1 MLIVT
6 LSSVAR
12 EIVPAGVETLAVFS
26 VSALEETMGE
36 KSWKIMKERVRKEK
50 RTKSLVD
57 KMMGSWCSRFF
68 RGRVLLLTDS
78 TFICF
83 IIA

>member
-12 EIVPAGVETLAVFS
+12 EIVPARVETLAVFS

-36 KSWKIMKERVRKEK
+36 KSWKIMKERAKKEK
-50 RTKSLVD
+50 RMKSLVD
-57 KMMGSWCSRFF
+57 KTMGSWCSRPF
-68 RGRVLLLTDS
+68 RGRVLLLADS

>member
-12 EIVPAGVETLAVFS
+12 EIVPAGGETLAVVS

-36 KSWKIMKERVRKEK
+36 KSWKIIKERIRKEK

-57 KMMGSWCSRFF
+57 KITES
-68 RGRVLLLTDS
+68 
-78 TFICF
+78 
-83 IIA
+83 

>member
-57 KMMGSWCSRFF
+57 KMMESWCSRFF
-68 RGRVLLLTDS
+68 RGRAPFLVDS
-78 TFICF
+78 TLTCS

>member
-26 VSALEETMGE
+26 VSALEETIGE
-36 KSWKIMKERVRKEK
+36 KSWKIMKERAEKEK
-50 RTKSLVD
+50 RMKSLVD
-57 KMMGSWCSRFF
+57 KTMGS
-68 RGRVLLLTDS
+68 
-78 TFICF
+78 
-83 IIA
+83 

>member
-12 EIVPAGVETLAVFS
+12 DIVPAGVETLAVFS

-36 KSWKIMKERVRKEK
+36 KSWKIMKERAEKEK
-50 RTKSLVD
+50 RMKSLVD
-57 KMMGSWCSRFF
+57 KTMGS
-68 RGRVLLLTDS
+68 
-78 TFICF
+78 
-83 IIA
+83 

>member
-36 KSWKIMKERVRKEK
+36 KRWKIIKERAKKEK
-50 RTKSLVD
+50 RMKSLVD

-68 RGRVLLLTDS
+68 RGKVPFLVDS
-78 TFICF
+78 TFI
-83 IIA
+83 

>member
-26 VSALEETMGE
+26 VSALEATIGE
-36 KSWKIMKERVRKEK
+36 KS
-50 RTKSLVD
+50 
-57 KMMGSWCSRFF
+57 
-68 RGRVLLLTDS
+68 
-78 TFICF
+78 
-83 IIA
+83 

>member
-12 EIVPAGVETLAVFS
+12 EIVPARVETLAVFS

-50 RTKSLVD
+50 VQK
-57 KMMGSWCSRFF
+57 
-68 RGRVLLLTDS
+68 
-78 TFICF
+78 
-83 IIA
+83 A

>member
-12 EIVPAGVETLAVFS
+12 EIVPARVETLAVFS

-36 KSWKIMKERVRKEK
+36 KSEK
-50 RTKSLVD
+50 ATKPSISIEA
-57 KMMGSWCSRFF
+57 KRPKPPS
-68 RGRVLLLTDS
+68 VL
-78 TFICF
+78 
-83 IIA
+83 

>member
-1 MLIVT
+1 MIVT

-36 KSWKIMKERVRKEK
+36 KSWKIIKERAKKEK
-50 RTKSLVD
+50 RMKSLVD
-57 KMMGSWCSRFF
+57 KMMES
-68 RGRVLLLTDS
+68 
-78 TFICF
+78 
-83 IIA
+83 

>member
-36 KSWKIMKERVRKEK
+36 KKRKSHK
-50 RTKSLVD
+50 
-57 KMMGSWCSRFF
+57 
-68 RGRVLLLTDS
+68 
-78 TFICF
+78 
-83 IIA
+83 A

>member
-1 MLIVT
+1 MVT

-36 KSWKIMKERVRKEK
+36 KSEK
-50 RTKSLVD
+50 ATKPSIIIKAKRPKLP
-57 KMMGSWCSRFF
+57 S
-68 RGRVLLLTDS
+68 VL
-78 TFICF
+78 
-83 IIA
+83 

>member
-36 KSWKIMKERVRKEK
+36 KSWKIMKERVKKEK

-57 KMMGSWCSRFF
+57 KITES
-68 RGRVLLLTDS
+68 
-78 TFICF
+78 
-83 IIA
+83 

>member
-50 RTKSLVD
+50 STKSLVD
-57 KMMGSWCSRFF
+57 KTMGRWCSRFF
-68 RGRVLLLTDS
+68 RGRVLLLADS
-78 TFICF
+78 TFI
-83 IIA
+83 

>member
-26 VSALEETMGE
+26 VSALEETIGE

-50 RTKSLVD
+50 STKSLVD

-68 RGRVLLLTDS
+68 RGKVPFLVDS
-78 TFICF
+78 TFI
-83 IIA
+83 

>member
-36 KSWKIMKERVRKEK
+36 KSWKIMKERAEKEK
-50 RTKSLVD
+50 RMKSLVD
-57 KMMGSWCSRFF
+57 KTMGS
-68 RGRVLLLTDS
+68 
-78 TFICF
+78 
-83 IIA
+83 

>member
-26 VSALEETMGE
+26 VSALEATIGE
-36 KSWKIMKERVRKEK
+36 KSWKIIKERVRKEN
-50 RTKSLVD
+50 RIKSLVD
-57 KMMGSWCSRFF
+57 KM
-68 RGRVLLLTDS
+68 VEN
-78 TFICF
+78 
-83 IIA
+83 

>member
-12 EIVPAGVETLAVFS
+12 EIVPAGVETSAVFS

-36 KSWKIMKERVRKEK
+36 KSWKIIKERAKKEK
-50 RTKSLVD
+50 RMKSLVD
-57 KMMGSWCSRFF
+57 KMMGS
-68 RGRVLLLTDS
+68 
-78 TFICF
+78 
-83 IIA
+83 

>member
-36 KSWKIMKERVRKEK
+36 KSWKIIKERAKKEK
-50 RTKSLVD
+50 RMKSLVD
-57 KMMGSWCSRFF
+57 KMMGS
-68 RGRVLLLTDS
+68 
-78 TFICF
+78 
-83 IIA
+83 